1 MPGTIERYTTSLA
14 ALQVEREIAVRLI
27 IISGRSGSGKST
39 ALNQLEDEGFYCI
52 DNLPV
57 SLLPSLVEKT
67 GGEEFSL
74 FQGIAVCID
83 ARNAWKDLKNF
94 RQILEL
100 LPSGVET
107 QVLFLD
113 AQEINLIQRFGE
125 TRRRHPLSTESIPLA
140 EAIDKERELL
150 EPISS
155 SASLVLDTS
164 QMTVYEL
171 RDAIKQR
178 LLGSSIG
185 TMSIFVQ
192 SFGFKRGVPSD
203 ADLVFDVRMLP
214 NPHWVKELRLKTGLD
229 AEVQQFLEAQPM
241 TTELYEDLC
250 HYLDS
255 WLPRYREGNRSY
267 MNIALGCTGGQHRS
281 VYLAN
286 RLFQHY
292 REQFPAIHI
301 RHRELQ

>member
-1 MPGTIERYTTSLA
+1 MLA
-14 ALQVEREIAVRLI
+14 LPTRLI

-39 ALNQLEDEGFYCI
+39 ALHQLEDEGFYCI

-57 SLLPSLVEKT
+57 SLLPALMEKAS
-67 GGEEFSL
+67 GEEFHL
-74 FQGIAVCID
+74 FQGTAVCID
-83 ARNAWKDLKNF
+83 ARNAWKDLENF
-94 RQILEL
+94 QAILDS
-100 LPSGVET
+100 LPSSVDT

-113 AQEINLIQRFGE
+113 AQELTLLQRFGE

-140 EAIDKERELL
+140 EAIARERELL

-155 SASLVLDTS
+155 CASLVLDTS

-178 LLGSSIG
+178 LLGTSAGS
-185 TMSIFVQ
+185 MSILVQ
-192 SFGFKRGVPSD
+192 SFGFKRGVPAD

-214 NPHWVKELRLKTGLD
+214 NPHWVKELRLKSGLD
-229 AEVQQFLEAQPM
+229 AEVQEFLEHQPM
-241 TTELYEDLC
+241 TAELYRDIC

-292 REQFPAIHI
+292 KEQYPTIHV
-301 RHRELQ
+301 RHRELL

>member
-1 MPGTIERYTTSLA
+1 MPTQT
-14 ALQVEREIAVRLI
+14 VRLI

-39 ALNQLEDEGFYCI
+39 ALHQLEDEGFYCI

-57 SLLPSLVEKT
+57 SLLPALMAKT
-67 GGEEFSL
+67 GGEEFHL
-74 FQGIAVCID
+74 FQGTAVCID
-83 ARNAWKDLKNF
+83 ARNAWKDLENF
-94 RQILEL
+94 QVILDS
-100 LPSGVET
+100 LPSWVDT

-113 AQEINLIQRFGE
+113 AQELTLLQRFGE
-125 TRRRHPLSTESIPLA
+125 TRRRHPLSSESIPLA
-140 EAIDKERELL
+140 EAIARERALL

-178 LLGSSIG
+178 LLGTSAGS
-185 TMSIFVQ
+185 MSILVQ
-192 SFGFKRGVPSD
+192 SFGFKRGVPAD

-214 NPHWVKELRLKTGLD
+214 NPHWVKELRLKNGLD
-229 AEVQQFLEAQPM
+229 VEVKEFLECQPM
-241 TTELYEDLC
+241 TTELFLDIS
-250 HYLDS
+250 HYLDN

-286 RLFQHY
+286 RLFQY
-292 REQFPAIHI
+292 YKEQYPTIHI
-301 RHRELQ
+301 RHRELL

>member
-1 MPGTIERYTTSLA
+1 MHELPM
-14 ALQVEREIAVRLI
+14 RLI

-39 ALNQLEDEGFYCI
+39 ALHQLEDEGFYCI

-57 SLLPSLVEKT
+57 SLLPALMEKT
-67 GGEEFSL
+67 SGDEFH
-74 FQGIAVCID
+74 FFRGTAVCID

-94 RQILEL
+94 QSILDS
-100 LPSGVET
+100 LPSSVDR

-113 AQEINLIQRFGE
+113 AQETILLQRFGE
-125 TRRRHPLSTESIPLA
+125 TRRRHPLSTDSIPLA
-140 EAIDKERELL
+140 EAIDSERELL
-150 EPISS
+150 ESISS
-155 SASLVLDTS
+155 CASLVMDTS

-178 LLGSSIG
+178 LLGTNAGS
-185 TMSIFVQ
+185 MSILVQ
-192 SFGFKRGVPSD
+192 SFGFKRGVPAD

-214 NPHWVKELRLKTGLD
+214 NPHWVKDLRLKSGLD
-229 AEVQQFLEAQPM
+229 TEVREFLEGQPM
-241 TTELYEDLC
+241 TSELYRDIC
-250 HYLDS
+250 HYLDN

-286 RLFQHY
+286 RLFQDY
-292 REQFPAIHI
+292 KEQYPAIHV
-301 RHRELQ
+301 RHRELL

>member
-1 MPGTIERYTTSLA
+1 M
-14 ALQVEREIAVRLI
+14 RLI

-39 ALNQLEDEGFYCI
+39 ALHQLEDEGFYCI

-57 SLLPSLVEKT
+57 SLLPALMEKT
-67 GGEEFSL
+67 SGDEFHF
-74 FQGIAVCID
+74 FQGTAVCID
-83 ARNAWKDLKNF
+83 ARNAWKDLENF
-94 RQILEL
+94 RSILDS
-100 LPSGVET
+100 LPSSVDT

-113 AQEINLIQRFGE
+113 AQEAILLQRFGE

-140 EAIDKERELL
+140 EAIDRERVLL

-155 SASLVLDTS
+155 SSSLVLDTS

-178 LLGSSIG
+178 LLGTSTGS
-185 TMSIFVQ
+185 MSILVQ
-192 SFGFKRGVPSD
+192 SFGFKRGVPAD

-214 NPHWVKELRLKTGLD
+214 NPHWVKELRLKSGLD
-229 AEVQQFLEAQPM
+229 AEVREFLENQPM
-241 TTELYEDLC
+241 TTELYRDIC
-250 HYLDS
+250 HYLDN

-292 REQFPAIHI
+292 KAQYPTIHV
-301 RHRELQ
+301 RHRELL